1 MPVTLI
7 TGPHQSGK
15 SRRLWQRLRAEIPGS
30 VVLVRPTAGVPHD
43 LIRQVYAWS
52 GPGLLPPV
60 WSFADLVER
69 CAAGAASG
77 TTSARLP
84 RAWTGGL
91 LTHVIRAWASQHLRG
106 PWATLARFR
115 SSGRELADLVRRLDD
130 HGIGDADLILA
141 QRTLRERGDVL
152 LATCLSDVL
161 AARAHIAAIGRAQG
175 ALLPGARL
183 RQLAD
188 SGAAPAV
195 ATIAIDDFQ
204 TFTPAEL
211 AFVRS
216 LGVHRQV
223 LITAIDDVRLGRE
236 ASLADRLR
244 VALPDAG
251 EERLTAIAVASPH
264 EAGVR
269 ALLGGALEE
278 GRSLTAAAPGVDRYR
293 YRDPL
298 HAGRAIA
305 AWLRRTGTAP
315 AQTLLAV
322 RLADGEALALAD
334 ALAAAEVPV
343 TGRFQVPFLGTT
355 AGGAFAALAAFC
367 REQTWGTFL
376 AVAERL
382 AGEAPPPVRLADLS
396 GPWLRLHVDDGL
408 ERVKALAQSRDGTC
422 DGWGWNEPDDRHP
435 WLAAAVVWMTSWR
448 DRLRADGTWWQRL
461 VVLTERLDLSD
472 GGSGVLRTLAE
483 LAALHPL
490 SPEDLD
496 ELLGAARVTVDRD
509 GGAAALEMTDA
520 VRGRSSPRPVVF
532 IHDLEHGR
540 WPALPT
546 HGALMPGDERRHLA
560 GVLGRDVYDEAGRTA
575 GEVGSFLA
583 VIGRATQRVVVGIPC
598 GEREPSAWLGT
609 LCDQLGW
616 DLEKLREDAGAEAVP
631 GAPLGIHDAQ
641 GVHERALW
649 SGAPGSPS
657 FTFRVPPTPVLTDL
671 KLKVSTLG
679 TVFRDAFA
687 VVCDRL
693 CLGEP
698 LIDQE
703 VMAEGNDL
711 HALLAV
717 MAKKPPAAWTSEL
730 AILLPRWI
738 AGAPDALARIE
749 RTRRARCVV
758 EAITAEI
765 IPASDAITRDC
776 EDRRT
781 VPIAVPGHEPLQL
794 TGYIDRVDH
803 LPGDR
808 VRLIDY
814 KRGVLSAHSQAL
826 KDGSDGQLLGYLL
839 AARAAQW
846 QADGAYYL
854 SLRDGSRAGWGEIP
868 TPGGKKSSKAGVD
881 LAELDRLAAELGQA
895 IAVLAGGTAPADPDG
910 RSARDFAAIA
920 RVDERRLDM
929 GGDSDV

>member
-15 SRRLWQRLRAEIPGS
+15 SRRLWQRLRAEAPGS
-30 VVLVRPTAGVPHD
+30 AVLVRPTAGLPHD
-43 LIRQVYAWS
+43 LIRQVHAWS

-69 CAAGAASG
+69 AAAGLTSG
-77 TTSARLP
+77 DLP
-84 RAWTGGL
+84 RAWSGGL
-91 LTHVIRAWASQHLRG
+91 LTHVVRAWATQHLRG
-106 PWATLARFR
+106 PWTVLARFR
-115 SSGRELADLVRRLDD
+115 SCGRELAELVRRLDD
-130 HGIGDADLILA
+130 HGISDADLTLA
-141 QRTLRERGDVL
+141 QRTLRERGETM
-152 LATCLSDVL
+152 LATCLFDVL
-161 AARAHIAAIGRAQG
+161 AARGQIAASGRAQG
-175 ALLPGARL
+175 AMLPGARL
-183 RQLAD
+183 RRLAD
-188 SGAAPAV
+188 SGAAPSI

-244 VALPDAG
+244 VALPDAS
-251 EERLTAIAVASPH
+251 EERLSAIAATSPH
-264 EAGVR
+264 GAGVR
-269 ALLGGALEE
+269 ALLVGALEE
-278 GRSLTAAAPGVDRYR
+278 GRSLAAAVVAATDGVDRYR

-305 AWLRRTGTAP
+305 AWLRCTGTAP
-315 AQTLLAV
+315 AHALLAV
-322 RLADGEALALAD
+322 RVADGEALALAD

-355 AGGAFAALAAFC
+355 AGGAIAALAAFC
-367 REQTWGTFL
+367 REQTWGSFL
-376 AVAERL
+376 SLCERL
-382 AGEAPPPVRLADLS
+382 AGAAPPPVRLVDLA
-396 GPWLRLHVDDGL
+396 GPWSRLSVDDGL
-408 ERVKALAQSRDGTC
+408 ARVTTLTQSKDGTC
-422 DGWGWNEPDDRHP
+422 DGWGWNEPGDQHP
-435 WLAAAVVWMTSWR
+435 WLAAAVAWLNDWR
-448 DRLRADGTWWQRL
+448 GRLRADGTWWQRL
-461 VVLTERLDLSD
+461 VTIAERLDLSD

-490 SPEDLD
+490 SPEDVD
-496 ELLGAARVTVDRD
+496 ELLGAARVTVERD
-509 GGAAALEMTDA
+509 GGAAALEITDA

-546 HGALMPGDERRHLA
+546 NGALMPGDERRHLA

-598 GEREPSAWLGT
+598 GEREPCAWLGT

-616 DLEKLREDAGAEAVP
+616 DLEKLREDAGGEAVP

-641 GVHERALW
+641 GAHERALW
-649 SGAPGSPS
+649 SVASGSPS
-657 FTFRVPPTPVLTDL
+657 FTFRVPPTPALSDL

-698 LIDQE
+698 LVDQE

-717 MAKKPPAAWTSEL
+717 MAKKPPAVWTSEL

-738 AGAPDALARIE
+738 AGAPDALARVE
-749 RTRRARCVV
+749 RTRRARGVLD
-758 EAITAEI
+758 AITTEV
-765 IPASDAITRDC
+765 IPASDAIARDC

-781 VPIAVPGHEPLQL
+781 VPITVPGHEPLQL

-814 KRGVLSAHSQAL
+814 KRGALSAYSQAL

-868 TPGGKKSSKAGVD
+868 TPGGRKASRSGVD
-881 LAELDRLAAELGQA
+881 LAELDRLAGELGQA
-895 IAVLAGGTAPADPDG
+895 IAALASGTAAADPDG

-920 RVDERRLDM
+920 RIDERRLDV